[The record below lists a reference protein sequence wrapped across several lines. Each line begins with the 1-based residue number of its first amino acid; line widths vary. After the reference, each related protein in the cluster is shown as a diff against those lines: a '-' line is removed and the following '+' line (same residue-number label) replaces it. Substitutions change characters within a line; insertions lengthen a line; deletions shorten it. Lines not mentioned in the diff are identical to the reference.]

1 MRTTIVTF
9 LEKAN
14 FLYNGIPTLFTSVSH
29 PPFLYI
35 LLSNEGS
42 KGDCNSSIRFSNFPP
57 SFCGFQI
64 WIYRNMIE
72 KRGAFP
78 RKPTV
83 IKMQSPH
90 NLIYKSKAFLLIYW
104 VNPSCCNQF
113 VFERK
118 YKEILTQFFYL
129 CGEL

>member
-57 SFCGFQI
+57 SFCGFWI
-64 WIYRNMIE
+64 WICKNTIQMIE
-72 KRGAFP
+72 TRGAFP
-78 RKPTV
+78 RTTNSDKNA
-83 IKMQSPH
+83 KPH
-90 NLIYKSKAFLLIYW
+90 NPIYKSKAFLLIYW

-118 YKEILTQFFYL
+118 L
-129 CGEL
+129 